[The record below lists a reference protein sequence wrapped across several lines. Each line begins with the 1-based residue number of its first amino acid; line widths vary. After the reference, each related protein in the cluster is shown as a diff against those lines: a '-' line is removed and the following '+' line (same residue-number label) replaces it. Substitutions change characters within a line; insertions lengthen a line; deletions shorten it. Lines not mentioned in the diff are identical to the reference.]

1 MINDKFRNYL
11 PVVVDIETGGFD
23 SKNNAILEI
32 AATLIDEIENQLVV
46 GTTHRYHIE
55 PYENLIIEKESLE
68 FTKINLNH
76 PLRNAISEKDALNNL
91 NITLD
96 SDSFD
101 NAFNTFKKIADR
113 KGEIVENEL
122 RAIVG
127 QVETNQSNTK
137 LLSVS
142 VIGIRHP

>member
-55 PYENLIIEKESLE
+55 PYENLIIEKE
-68 FTKINLNH
+68 
-76 PLRNAISEKDALNNL
+76 
-91 NITLD
+91 
-96 SDSFD
+96 
-101 NAFNTFKKIADR
+101 
-113 KGEIVENEL
+113 
-122 RAIVG
+122 
-127 QVETNQSNTK
+127 
-137 LLSVS
+137 
-142 VIGIRHP
+142 